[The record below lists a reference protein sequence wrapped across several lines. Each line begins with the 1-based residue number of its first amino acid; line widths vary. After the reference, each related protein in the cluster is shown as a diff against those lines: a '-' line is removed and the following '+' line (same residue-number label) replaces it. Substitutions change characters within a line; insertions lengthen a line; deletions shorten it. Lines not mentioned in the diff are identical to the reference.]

1 MQRASED
8 SAGADKV
15 EYAIKEMIEKGK
27 KNGLLS
33 IELNQIAYLL
43 EPYEIAW
50 QGRYIAS
57 LKS

>member
-1 MQRASED
+1 M
-8 SAGADKV
+8 